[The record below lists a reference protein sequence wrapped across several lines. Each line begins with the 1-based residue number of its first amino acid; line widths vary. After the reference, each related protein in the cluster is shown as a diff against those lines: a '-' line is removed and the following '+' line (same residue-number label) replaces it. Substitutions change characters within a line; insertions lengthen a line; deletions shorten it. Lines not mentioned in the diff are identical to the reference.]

1 MPEQKPQL
9 DKFAIAAAL
18 QEIAQLME
26 LRGGQ
31 SRFKAKAYNAGARS
45 IQAVGDLDRLV
56 REDLLTTLP
65 RIGGALASQ
74 IKQLYLTG
82 ESSVLNDL
90 RKEFPVGVVQ
100 LSAVPGL
107 SLAKIKQLHEELGI
121 SSVEEL
127 KTAAEAGR
135 LRELKG
141 FGAKTEQR
149 LLEQINKP
157 REKPRERLH
166 LHHALNTAE
175 RVIEY
180 MQTNRGL
187 MDISFAGSL
196 RRWVETVG
204 TIEIVASGKKPESL
218 VEHFLSLPLIVSSE
232 MVADNNCIAQLADS
246 AVVSFTAVTPA
257 EFATSLFAR
266 TGSEAHV
273 NKVTARIVSG
283 KRSSKG
289 LPRTEAALYERARM
303 QYVPPELREDQGEIE
318 AAAAG
323 ELPEDLL
330 TLEDIKGM
338 VHCHTTY
345 SDGKHTLEQMVS
357 AAEAMGMKYITITDH
372 SPTAFY
378 AGGLKVEE
386 LYRQWDEID
395 EVQSKTK
402 VKILRGTESDIL
414 ADGRL
419 DYPDRILE
427 QLDCIVASVHARY
440 KMDSRKM
447 TERIVNAMRQPVFKI
462 WGHALGRLLQ
472 RRPAFECDVE
482 RILDVI
488 AESKAAIEIN
498 GDPYRLDLEPRWVRE
513 ARKRKIKF
521 VISVDAH
528 SMGALNNVK
537 YGVAM
542 ARRGWVRRTEVLNTL
557 DSRGF
562 RRAVAP
568 LGHN

>member
-31 SRFKAKAYNAGARS
+31 YRFKAKAYNAGARA
-45 IQAVGDLDRLV
+45 IQAVTNLDKLV
-56 REDLLTTLP
+56 RDDQLTTLP

-82 ESSVLNDL
+82 ESPVLNEL
-90 RKEFPVGVVQ
+90 HAEFPPGIVQ
-100 LSAVPGL
+100 LSNVPGL
-107 SLAKIKQLHEELGI
+107 SLAKVRQLHEELGI

-127 KTAAEAGR
+127 KAAAEAGK
-135 LRELKG
+135 LREVKG

-149 LLEQINKP
+149 LLEQIAKP
-157 REKPRERLH
+157 KEKPRQRLY
-166 LHHALNTAE
+166 LHHAWNTADQI
-175 RVIEY
+175 IEY
-180 MQTNRGL
+180 METSRGL
-187 MDISFAGSL
+187 IEIGVAGSL
-196 RRWVETVG
+196 RRWVETIG
-204 TIEIVASGKKPESL
+204 TIEIVASSKKPAAL
-218 VEHFLSLPLIVSSE
+218 VEHFLRLPSILSIE
-232 MVADNNCIAQLADS
+232 MNGENSCVAQLADS
-246 AVVSFTAVTPA
+246 AVVAFTAVTPE
-257 EFATSLFAR
+257 EFPVVLFSR

-273 NKVTARIVSG
+273 DKVTARVMAA
-283 KRSSKG
+283 KRKSTRM
-289 LPRTEAALYERARM
+289 PRTEAELYDRAGL
-303 QYVPPELREDQGEIE
+303 QFVPPELREDQGEIE

-323 ELPEDLL
+323 ELPEDLV
-330 TLEDIKGM
+330 TLDDIKGM

-345 SDGKHTLEQMVS
+345 SDGKHTLEQMVG

-395 EVQSKTK
+395 EVQSKAK
-402 VKILRGTESDIL
+402 IKILRGTESDIL
-414 ADGRL
+414 ADGGL
-419 DYPDRILE
+419 DYPERILE
-427 QLDCIVASVHARY
+427 QMDCIVASVHARY

-472 RRPAFECDVE
+472 RRPPFECDVE

-498 GDPYRLDLEPRWVRE
+498 GDPYRLDLDPRWVRE

-528 SMGALNNVK
+528 SMGALANVK
-537 YGVAM
+537 FGVAM
-542 ARRGWVRRTEVLNTL
+542 ARRGWVERKEVLNAL
-557 DSRGF
+557 PLAQF
-562 RRAVAP
+562 RKAVHP
-568 LGHN
+568 

>member
-45 IQAVGDLDRLV
+45 IQAVGDLDRLI
-56 REDLLTTLP
+56 REDSLTTLP

-82 ESSVLNDL
+82 ESSVLSDL
-90 RKEFPVGVVQ
+90 RKEFPSGIVQ

-107 SLAKIKQLHEELGI
+107 SLAKIKQLHDELGI

-127 KTAAEAGR
+127 KAAAEAGQIR
-135 LRELKG
+135 NLKG
-141 FGAKTEQR
+141 FGPKTEER
-149 LLEQINKP
+149 LLEQIGKSK
-157 REKPRERLH
+157 EKPRQRLH
-166 LHHALNTAE
+166 LHHALSTAE

-180 MQTNRGL
+180 MKTNRGL
-187 MDISFAGSL
+187 VDISFAGSL
-196 RRWVETVG
+196 RRSVETVG
-204 TIEIVASGKKPESL
+204 TIEVVASGKKPAAL
-218 VEHFLSLPLIVSSE
+218 VEYFLSFPLIISSE
-232 MVADNNCIAQLADS
+232 VNGDNTCIARFADS
-246 AVVSFTAVTPA
+246 AVVSFTAVTPK
-257 EFATSLFAR
+257 EFAIALFAR

-273 NKVTARIVSG
+273 NKVSALPAR
-283 KRSSKG
+283 KRSAS
-289 LPRTEAALYERARM
+289 LPRNEEEIYDRLGMA
-303 QYVPPELREDQGEIE
+303 YVAPELREDQGEIE
-318 AAAAG
+318 AALKG
-323 ELPEDLL
+323 KLPENLL
-330 TLEDIKGM
+330 TVDDIKGM

-345 SDGKHTLEQMVS
+345 SDGKHTLEQMVR
-357 AAEAMGMKYITITDH
+357 AAEAVGMKYITITDH

-395 EVQSKTK
+395 EVQSNVKI
-402 VKILRGTESDIL
+402 KILRGTESDIL
-414 ADGRL
+414 ADGGL

-427 QLDCIVASVHARY
+427 QFDCIVASVHSRY

-447 TERIVNAMRQPVFKI
+447 TERIVTAMRQPVFKV
-462 WGHALGRLLQ
+462 WGHALGRLIQ
-472 RRPAFECDVE
+472 RRPPFECDIE

-537 YGVAM
+537 FGVAM
-542 ARRGWVRRTEVLNTL
+542 ARRGWVTRKEVLNTL
-557 DSRGF
+557 SVSQF
-562 RRAVAP
+562 AQAVRP
-568 LGHN
+568 

>member
-1 MPEQKPQL
+1 MPQQTPQL
-9 DKFAIAAAL
+9 DKFAIAAVL

-45 IQAVGDLDRLV
+45 IQAVGDLERLV
-56 REDLLTTLP
+56 REDRLTTVP
-65 RIGGALASQ
+65 RIGSALASQ

-90 RKEFPVGVVQ
+90 RKEFPVGIVQ

-127 KTAAEAGR
+127 KAAAEAGK
-135 LRELKG
+135 LRDLKG
-141 FGAKTEQR
+141 FGAKTEKR
-149 LLEQINKP
+149 FLEHIGKP
-157 REKPRERLH
+157 REQTRERLH
-166 LHHALNTAE
+166 LHHAWNTAE

-187 MDISFAGSL
+187 IDISVAGSL

-204 TIEIVASGKKPESL
+204 TIEIVASSKKPAAL
-218 VEHFLSLPLIVSSE
+218 IEHFLTLPLIVSSQ
-232 MVADNNCIAQLADS
+232 MVAEDNYIAQLADS
-246 AVVSFTAVTPA
+246 AVVSLTAVTPA
-257 EFATSLFAR
+257 EFATSLFAH

-273 NKVTARIVSG
+273 NKVTARIVNG

-289 LPRTEAALYERARM
+289 LPRTEAELYERAKM
-303 QYVPPELREDQGEIE
+303 QFVPPELREDEGEIE
-318 AAAAG
+318 AAAAH

-345 SDGKHTLEQMVS
+345 SDGKHTLEQMVG

-378 AGGLKVEE
+378 AGGLKVED

-402 VKILRGTESDIL
+402 VKIFRGTESDIL
-414 ADGRL
+414 ADGNL

-447 TERIVNAMRQPVFKI
+447 TERIINAMRQPVFKI
-462 WGHALGRLLQ
+462 WGHALGRLLE
-472 RRPAFECDVE
+472 RRPPFECDVE

-488 AESKAAIEIN
+488 AESKAAVEIN
-498 GDPYRLDLEPRWVRE
+498 GDPYRLDLAPHWVRE

-528 SMGALNNVK
+528 SMGALANVK
-537 YGVAM
+537 FGVAM
-542 ARRGWVRRTEVLNTL
+542 ARRGWVRKPEVLNTL
-557 DSRGF
+557 SASAF
-562 RRAVAP
+562 AKAVRP
-568 LGHN
+568 

>member
-1 MPEQKPQL
+1 MPQQTPQL

-56 REDLLTTLP
+56 REDQLTTLP

-90 RKEFPVGVVQ
+90 RKEFPSGVVQ

-107 SLAKIKQLHEELGI
+107 SIAKIKQLHEELGI
-121 SSVEEL
+121 RSVEEL
-127 KTAAEAGR
+127 KAAAEAGK
-135 LRELKG
+135 LRDLKG
-141 FGAKTEQR
+141 FGAKTEKR
-149 LLEQINKP
+149 LLEQIDKP

-166 LHHALNTAE
+166 LHHAWNTAE

-180 MQTNRGL
+180 MKTDRGL
-187 MDISFAGSL
+187 IDISVAGSL

-204 TIEIVASGKKPESL
+204 TIEIVASSKKPQAL
-218 VEHFLSLPLIVSSE
+218 IEHFLTLPLIVSSQ
-232 MVADNNCIAQLADS
+232 MVAEDNCVAQLADS
-246 AVVSFTAVTPA
+246 AIVSFTAVTPA
-257 EFATSLFAR
+257 EFATSLFVR
-266 TGSEAHV
+266 TGAEGHV
-273 NKVTARIVSG
+273 NKVTARIVNG

-289 LPRTEAALYERARM
+289 LPRSETELYERAKM
-303 QYVPPELREDQGEIE
+303 QFVPPELREDEGEIE
-318 AAAAG
+318 AAAAH
-323 ELPEDLL
+323 ELAEDLL

-345 SDGKHTLEQMVS
+345 SDGKHTLEQMVG

-378 AGGLKVEE
+378 AGGLKVDD

-402 VKILRGTESDIL
+402 KIKILRGTESDIL
-414 ADGRL
+414 ADGSL

-462 WGHALGRLLQ
+462 WGHALGRLLE
-472 RRPAFECDVE
+472 RRPPFECDVE

-498 GDPYRLDLEPRWVRE
+498 GDPYRLDLAPRWVRE

-528 SMGALNNVK
+528 SMGALANVK
-537 YGVAM
+537 YGVEM
-542 ARRGWVRRTEVLNTL
+542 ARRGWVRKPEVLNTL
-557 DSRGF
+557 STTAF
-562 RRAVAP
+562 AKAVRP
-568 LGHN
+568 